1 MGVWADPN
9 LCSAYGDTSQA
20 CVSETVASTCRQLQA
35 TGCVEL
41 IVAESCPVQ
50 LSCLRSVCPAT
61 GPDCNSADYSAATK
75 CTRGPAPNTACSAN
89 GLRCALTTY
98 TCPGTSKPITNSW
111 AECHGGSWRSFMAK
125 IGCPE
130 PEPEPVCPATE
141 PAPNTACS
149 ANGLKCT
156 LRTYTCPGTSTPIT
170 TSWAECHGGSWR
182 IALATPACPKPEPEP
197 KPAVNVGAIAGGV
210 IGGCAVLVIAILAWY
225 VTVFRRTRQKTPA
238 ATPEHAPDIK
248 LSKTGSKA

>member
-111 AECHGGSWRSFMAK
+111 AECHGGSWR
-125 IGCPE
+125 
-130 PEPEPVCPATE
+130 
-141 PAPNTACS
+141 
-149 ANGLKCT
+149 
-156 LRTYTCPGTSTPIT
+156 
-170 TSWAECHGGSWR
+170 

-248 LSKTGSKA
+248 LSKAGSKA

>member
-111 AECHGGSWRSFMAK
+111 AECHGGSWR
-125 IGCPE
+125 
-130 PEPEPVCPATE
+130 
-141 PAPNTACS
+141 
-149 ANGLKCT
+149 
-156 LRTYTCPGTSTPIT
+156 
-170 TSWAECHGGSWR
+170 

-248 LSKTGSKA
+248 LSQTGSKA